1 MYFVEIEVYCII
13 SQTYAALSVFRTYI
27 THGASFRCRGWD
39 GCWGLGCLC
48 RKGVLFF
55 RYPVRPFLFD
65 QVRLTS
71 MTLCLCFLSGLWL
84 VDPVLSKAKL
94 VQVLINVAPMNLQ
107 KLSTKTLNKKSSLY
121 WSFCRYWVYFI
132 VHANRQCQ
140 PLLQFLRRHDRRL
153 RTRKGWHSNVHR
165 QLTGVQFFNH
175 FLTIQ

>member
-39 GCWGLGCLC
+39 GCWGLGRLC
-48 RKGVLFF
+48 RKGVLLFF
-55 RYPVRPFLFD
+55 RCPVRPFLFD

-107 KLSTKTLNKKSSLY
+107 KLSTKSRHCVDHSADTGYTLLCMQIDNASHCF
-121 WSFCRYWVYFI
+121 SFPG
-132 VHANRQCQ
+132 A
-140 PLLQFLRRHDRRL
+140 
-153 RTRKGWHSNVHR
+153 T
-165 QLTGVQFFNH
+165 TGNYELEQDDIRMYIGN
-175 FLTIQ
+175 

>member
-39 GCWGLGCLC
+39 GCWGLGRLC
-48 RKGVLFF
+48 RKGVFF
-55 RYPVRPFLFD
+55 FSFSSKTFFIWPGATNINDPLPLLPKWIVA
-65 QVRLTS
+65 S
-71 MTLCLCFLSGLWL
+71 WSGFVESETCSS
-84 VDPVLSKAKL
+84 VDKCRTHESA
-94 VQVLINVAPMNLQ
+94 
-107 KLSTKTLNKKSSLY
+107 KTLNKKSSLC
-121 WSFCRYWVYFI
+121 WSFCRYWVYFT

-140 PLLQFLRRHDRRL
+140 PLLQFLRRHDRKL

>member
-39 GCWGLGCLC
+39 GCWGLGRLC
-48 RKGVLFF
+48 RKGVLLFF
-55 RYPVRPFLFD
+55 RCPVRPFLFD

-107 KLSTKTLNKKSSLY
+107 KLSKKVVIVLIILPILGILY
-121 WSFCRYWVYFI
+121 CACKSTMPATASVSP
-132 VHANRQCQ
+132 APRQE
-140 PLLQFLRRHDRRL
+140 
-153 RTRKGWHSNVHR
+153 TTN
-165 QLTGVQFFNH
+165 
-175 FLTIQ
+175 